1 MFDLIK
7 TLARVFAVVF
17 AAVIKVTKV
26 GPAVGL
32 PGLTSLI
39 IFSMVEGGALPGAGG
54 GNVNRLIL
62 LQCNTGPLW
71 ARVQHSSASGMIL
84 LISLGLCHDD
94 TTLVVL
100 QCFFLSLW
108 HVRALL

>member
-32 PGLTSLI
+32 LGLTSLI
-39 IFSMVEGGALPGAGG
+39 IFSMVEGGAMPGAGGGGG

-62 LQCNTGPLW
+62 LHCNTVILDHCGSE
-71 ARVQHSSASGMIL
+71 SSPR
-84 LISLGLCHDD
+84 D
-94 TTLVVL
+94 T
-100 QCFFLSLW
+100 
-108 HVRALL
+108 R

>member
-1 MFDLIK
+1 MAQLQVFDLIK

-17 AAVIKVTKV
+17 AALIKVTKV

-32 PGLTSLI
+32 LGLTSLI

-62 LQCNTGPLW
+62 LQCNTVTGPLW
-71 ARVQHSSASGMIL
+71 VRVQPSRYEARLALKH
-84 LISLGLCHDD
+84 CY
-94 TTLVVL
+94 VL
-100 QCFFLSLW
+100 ERIYIKTFN
-108 HVRALL
+108 

>member
-32 PGLTSLI
+32 LGLTSLI
-39 IFSMVEGGALPGAGG
+39 IFSMVEGGAMPGAGG

-62 LQCNTGPLW
+62 LQCNTGHLW
-71 ARVQHSSASGMIL
+71 SRVLPSTTGGSHKDT
-84 LISLGLCHDD
+84 LIGKNLSW
-94 TTLVVL
+94 VL
-100 QCFFLSLW
+100 M
-108 HVRALL
+108 